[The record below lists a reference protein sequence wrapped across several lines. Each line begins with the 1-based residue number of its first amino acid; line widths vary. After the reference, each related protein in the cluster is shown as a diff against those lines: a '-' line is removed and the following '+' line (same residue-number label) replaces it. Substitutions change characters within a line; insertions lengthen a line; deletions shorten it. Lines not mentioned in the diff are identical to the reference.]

1 MLQPRRGMMEDNTTR
16 MWELNEGRGA
26 EVDTAIMPL
35 IKFINKMG
43 VTTVSSRKGSDIAHA
58 QVRVVGDHETL
69 VSVLFKQIQPMLAH
83 MEQAYVQITFQDGAW
98 TGVVG
103 VKEKD
108 LDDLTHR
115 VGCWLE
121 MLHK

>member
-1 MLQPRRGMMEDNTTR
+1 MDDNTTR
-16 MWELNEGRGA
+16 MWELNEGAGA
-26 EVDTAIMPL
+26 EVDTTLMPL
-35 IKFINKMG
+35 IKFLNKMG

-58 QVRVVGDHETL
+58 QVRMVGDYETL
-69 VSVLFKQIQPMLAH
+69 VSVLFRQIQPMIAH
-83 MEQAYVQITFQDGAW
+83 MEQSYVQITFQDTWVG
-98 TGVVG
+98 TVG
-103 VKEKD
+103 VKLKD